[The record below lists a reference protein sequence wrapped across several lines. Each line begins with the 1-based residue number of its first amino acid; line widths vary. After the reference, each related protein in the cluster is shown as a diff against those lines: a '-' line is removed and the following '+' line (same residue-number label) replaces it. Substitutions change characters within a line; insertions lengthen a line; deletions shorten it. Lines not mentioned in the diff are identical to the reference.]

1 MSNSLL
7 LNTTSLIKFD
17 ISGSKAEAPI
27 SAKTAS
33 LSGSYTG
40 TITWDFDADAKN
52 TILGSNVVIKI
63 KSINIPAVT
72 GPYQTASSPAAGE
85 ISGSKIAKTKM
96 SNKKPMCVDDGGV
109 SFSGTCSYTDSG
121 GEHTNN
127 YSCTVTFDAIQDKV
141 SGLIS

>member
-1 MSNSLL
+1 MSTSLL
-7 LNTTSLIKFD
+7 LNTASLIKFD

-33 LSGSYTG
+33 LSGTYTG
-40 TITWDFDADAKN
+40 IITWDFDADAKN

-63 KSINIPAVT
+63 KDINIPAVT
-72 GPYQTASSPAAGE
+72 DTYVNPLSSATGE

-96 SNKKPMCVDDGGV
+96 SDKKPMCVDDGGV

-121 GEHTNN
+121 GEHINN
-127 YSCTVTFDAIQDKV
+127 YSCTVTFDAVQDKV